1 MTRAQDTFEKILV
14 VDDSPAIRTL
24 AELVLRQAGYDV
36 STVTTGADAME
47 WIKAEQPEV
56 VLLDLSLPDMDGG
69 EVCRLLKS
77 DGSLQKIRLLMLL
90 KTNETKRQKDLK
102 ALGADGF
109 VVKPFTPEELVDQ
122 VELLAKKSR
131 IDTDGQGVSGGKEPE
146 SESTSTR
153 PHTYEWFVSEMKK
166 EAEEDSS
173 HTSSEEGSP
182 AAEKDRPEENEAEY
196 ETSEVVTRRDS
207 YENFISQFKEE
218 TKVEDTRAPLVYS
231 ELKIDEEKE
240 PTSKI
245 DTLKQEPSVKQQG
258 KEIALDP
265 ERVTKELIHE
275 VASRVAQEI
284 VENLDK
290 EGLRNLI
297 RRKIEEFGV

>member
-36 STVTTGADAME
+36 STVTTGADAVE
-47 WIKAEQPEV
+47 WIRAEQPEV
-56 VLLDLSLPDMDGG
+56 VLLDLSLPDLDGG

-77 DGSLQKIRLLMLL
+77 DNTLQKVSLLMLL
-90 KTNETKRQKDLK
+90 KTDETKRQEELK

-109 VVKPFTPEELVDQ
+109 VVKPFAPEELVDQ
-122 VELLAKKSR
+122 VELLAKKR
-131 IDTDGQGVSGGKEPE
+131 KIDTDGRGISGRKEPE
-146 SESTSTR
+146 SKSTSTR
-153 PHTYEWFVSEMKK
+153 PHTYEWFIAEMKK
-166 EAEEDSS
+166 EVEEDSS
-173 HTSSEEGSP
+173 HTSSGEKSP
-182 AAEKDRPEENEAEY
+182 AAEKDGPEEDETEY
-196 ETSEVVTRRDS
+196 ETSEVITRQDS

-218 TKVEDTRAPLVYS
+218 TKVEDTHAPLVYS

-258 KEIALDP
+258 KAVALDP

-290 EGLRNLI
+290 ESLRNLI
-297 RRKIEEFGV
+297 RKKIEEFEV